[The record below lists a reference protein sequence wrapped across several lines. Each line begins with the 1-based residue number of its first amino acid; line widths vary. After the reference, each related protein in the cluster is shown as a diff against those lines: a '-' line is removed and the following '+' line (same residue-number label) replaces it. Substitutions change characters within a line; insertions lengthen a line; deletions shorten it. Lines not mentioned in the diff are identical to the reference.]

1 MKAKRG
7 YYRVELLNQKQIQE
21 VCERLSNDEMIYKL
35 AIEYKQP
42 IDVLFNHWKQYL
54 KEKK

>member
-1 MKAKRG
+1 MKQKRG
-7 YYRVELLNQKQIQE
+7 YYRVQPLSQKQIKE

-42 IDVLFNHWKQYL
+42 IEVLFNHWKQYL
-54 KEKK
+54 KQKK

>member
-1 MKAKRG
+1 MKSKRG
-7 YYRVELLNQKQIQE
+7 YYRVKPLSQKQIEE

-35 AIEYKQP
+35 SKEYKTS
-42 IDVLFNHWKQYL
+42 IEILFNHWKIYL